1 MRERLRTAVD
11 GSTLDESYAYDSMGR
26 RVLADADGTQTVY
39 VYDGAQMIAEYSLVS
54 QTLTLKKRFIYRPGI
69 DEPVCMITY
78 SGGSESGRYFYHF
91 DGLGNVMA
99 LSDSS
104 GNVVEEYVYDVYG
117 SVLVNGTYD
126 RSQVGNPYLFTGRR
140 WDSTTELYYYRM
152 RDYSPDAGRFMQTD
166 PAGYIDGMNLY
177 AYCGNNPLNWID
189 PLGLWK
195 DGIRSGGEQHGHS
208 DFGDGWDMG
217 FDYTREDRD
226 WRTAPSWPLGR
237 PNNHFRERQ
246 EIQRELLEAVRAGD
260 RERFE
265 RLMHQGQD
273 TFSHY
278 DKGYRW
284 PWTLGHGIASMFG
297 VDPDNPYDENG
308 NLNEAFRLADR
319 FTRHWEDRWRKAREE
334 ENAESKK

>member
-189 PLGLWK
+189 PWGSWGEGAHRNLGRYGNNK
-195 DGIRSGGEQHGHS
+195 
-208 DFGDGWDMG
+208 
-217 FDYTREDRD
+217 FDYAR
-226 WRTAPSWPLGR
+226 
-237 PNNHFRERQ
+237 
-246 EIQRELLEAVRAGD
+246 LLIFEKLNKRAYSC
-260 RERFE
+260 R
-265 RLMHQGQD
+265 
-273 TFSHY
+273 
-278 DKGYRW
+278 
-284 PWTLGHGIASMFG
+284 
-297 VDPDNPYDENG
+297 
-308 NLNEAFRLADR
+308 
-319 FTRHWEDRWRKAREE
+319 
-334 ENAESKK
+334 